1 MYKAIVK
8 SYIQYWNGELEED
21 ERYQEEFETFE
32 EAEKAVKRVAKTM
45 GCRGMVIIGRVNH
58 TTIINKEVR

>member
-8 SYIQYWNGELEED
+8 SYIQYWDGELEED
-21 ERYQEEFETFE
+21 ERYQEEFGTFE

-45 GCRGMVIIGRVNH
+45 GCRGMV
-58 TTIINKEVR
+58 